1 VIWQEIVK
9 TALIGT
15 DKTTPSVKTLEKL
28 QNWGVKSNEMAEM
41 VLEGAGISALMQKS
55 GYTLQEYAENLPEP
69 VEKEEGVLCSPKSA
83 QHLKKILT
91 DGNGGL
97 LFEFLY
103 HLQRYK
109 KRLPSEFLPA
119 ILHLARGNKQ
129 LQANIVGIVGQRGI
143 WLIRQN
149 PLWSDFDINK
159 IDEIKAPPQLHGQE
173 TLEEARQIRDIFRT
187 NRALWTEENAI
198 ILRLKEFAL
207 KADPAFANKLEGY
220 FEEELPY
227 YWQQHIRQMTGVLL
241 FRNHMIE
248 EMRK

>member
-1 VIWQEIVK
+1 VIWQEIIK

-28 QNWGVKSNEMAEM
+28 LNWGVKSDEMAEI

-55 GYTLQEYAENLPEP
+55 GYILQGYAENLPEP
-69 VEKEEGVLCSPKSA
+69 AEKEEGVMCSPKSA
-83 QHLKKILT
+83 QHLQKILT

-103 HLQRYK
+103 YLQRYK
-109 KRLPSEFLPA
+109 KRLPTEFLPE

-129 LQANIVGIVGQRGI
+129 LQANMASIIGFRGI

-149 PLWSDFDINK
+149 PLWSDFDLNK
-159 IDEIKAPPQLHGQE
+159 IDEIKAPPQLDGQE

-187 NRALWTEENAI
+187 NRALWTEENTI
-198 ILRLKEFAL
+198 IQRLKEFAL
-207 KADPAFANKLEGY
+207 KADPTLANKLEGY
-220 FEEELPY
+220 FEEEFPY
-227 YWQQHIRQMTGVLL
+227 YWQQRIRQMTGTLF

-248 EMRK
+248 EIRK